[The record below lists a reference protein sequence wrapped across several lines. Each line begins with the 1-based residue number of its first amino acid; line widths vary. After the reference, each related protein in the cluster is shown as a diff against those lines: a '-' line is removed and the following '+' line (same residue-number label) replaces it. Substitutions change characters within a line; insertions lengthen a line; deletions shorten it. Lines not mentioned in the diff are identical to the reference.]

1 MQIDRAF
8 GYSLLI
14 GLITLAG
21 CSKHENAP
29 SQNTAAP
36 VDQPSAVAEVAPSTE
51 APVTAAEASSAT
63 EEDPELAAKR
73 EAMNFALMEDE
84 IKNDP
89 KGQWA
94 TSAKASS
101 TYATNLTDL
110 SASYHFMRA
119 TGVPDTEGYG
129 DRYTAWAS
137 KETDSGIEWLDLQF
151 DKPVNAT
158 QVKIRQTYN
167 PGAIIKIEL
176 FDEKNVAHSI
186 FQGPDM
192 TKYKPSSIG
201 WLNAAFDKTTYKT
214 QRVKIT
220 LATNT
225 VPGWNEIDAVQ
236 LLGE

>member
-14 GLITLAG
+14 SLITLVG
-21 CSKHENAP
+21 CSKHESTP
-29 SQNTAAP
+29 PQNTAAP
-36 VDQPSAVAEVAPSTE
+36 VDQPSAVTEVA
-51 APVTAAEASSAT
+51 APEASSAT

-94 TSAKASS
+94 TNAKASS
-101 TYATNLTDL
+101 TYATNLDDL
-110 SASYHFMRA
+110 NAGYHFMRA
-119 TGVPDTEGYG
+119 TGAPDTDGYG
-129 DRYTAWAS
+129 DSFTSWAT
-137 KETDSGIEWLDLQF
+137 KDTDSGIEWIDLQF
-151 DKPVNAT
+151 AKPVNAT
-158 QVKIRQTYN
+158 EVKIRQNYN

-201 WLNAAFDKTTYKT
+201 WLNAAFDKTAYKT

>member
-1 MQIDRAF
+1 MQTGQAF
-8 GYSLLI
+8 RYSLAISLF
-14 GLITLAG
+14 LVAG
-21 CSKHENAP
+21 CNKHENTP

-36 VDQPSAVAEVAPSTE
+36 IDQPSAVTDVAQSTSTP
-51 APVTAAEASSAT
+51 AASSVA

-101 TYATNLTDL
+101 TYATNLDDL
-110 SASYHFMRA
+110 SATYHFMRA
-119 TGVPDTEGYG
+119 TGAPDTDGYG
-129 DRYTAWAS
+129 DRSTAWAT
-137 KETDSGIEWLDLQF
+137 KDTDSGIEWIDLQF
-151 DKPVNAT
+151 AKPVNAT
-158 QVKIRQTYN
+158 EVKIRQNFN

-176 FDEKNVAHSI
+176 FDENSTAHSI
-186 FQGPDM
+186 WQGPDA
-192 TKYKPSSIG
+192 TKYIPSSIS
-201 WLNAAFDKTTYKT
+201 WLTATFEKTTYKT